1 MVSKKRGKEHHN
13 PEIKH
18 QQFWAGLAI
27 IFLISVIT
35 IITLIEDKGITGGA
49 VQNIAYVQGGKELTN
64 GVHGVKGVEEYTLT
78 LKETIKN
85 GQVVVEEDATIPF
98 DQPYYSKFKVTSTDA
113 DKISTISFV
122 LKAEKEE
129 LLRNGISAA
138 DVRLYANGEE
148 LVTTTVEKQNLIQ
161 EEGRYVYY
169 AAAASQLG
177 EFVIGRYTQV
187 VEEVPVEE
195 TVAVAEP
202 IVEETT
208 AAPEKEIMIVAP
220 TTTGKAASSGI
231 STVLVNLSWLWVTL
245 VILIIA
251 VIVGLIVRRKQK

>member
-122 LKAEKEE
+122 LK
-129 LLRNGISAA
+129 
-138 DVRLYANGEE
+138 
-148 LVTTTVEKQNLIQ
+148 VEQENLIQ
-161 EEGRYVYY
+161 EEERYVYY
-169 AAAASQLG
+169 TASSPELG
-177 EFVIGRYTQV
+177 EFVIGRRTV
-187 VEEVPVEE
+187 AMEETPVEE
-195 TVAVAEP
+195 TVVIAES

-208 AAPEKEIMIVAP
+208 AAPEQEIVAVA
-220 TTTGKAASSGI
+220 TTGKATSSGVG
-231 STVLVNLSWLWVTL
+231 TVLVNLGWLWVTL
-245 VILIIA
+245 VIVIIA
-251 VIVGLIVRRKQK
+251 VIVGLIARRKHNI